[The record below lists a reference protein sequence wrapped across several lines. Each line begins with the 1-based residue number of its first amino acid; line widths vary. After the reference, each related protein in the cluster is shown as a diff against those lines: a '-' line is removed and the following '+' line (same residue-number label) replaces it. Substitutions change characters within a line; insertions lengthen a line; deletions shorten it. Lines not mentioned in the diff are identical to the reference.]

1 MHFFWW
7 SFVGYYKTHLSYI
20 PALWVPTTAY
30 QVTSAF
36 AFRKS
41 QCHVRGTWL
50 SQEEIF
56 PKLSK
61 CCHRHWNWSL
71 NYHDYDFNVFLDPT
85 LEIIDRIS
93 KENAMTDK
101 KNAQKR
107 EPDFWGSL
115 CLSDHVGF
123 EICAFS
129 SPLSLPLCYL
139 PLLSQQN
146 DRYHSVVFTS
156 RKTHY

>member
-7 SFVGYYKTHLSYI
+7 SFVGYYITQLSYI

-36 AFRKS
+36 AFPKS
-41 QCHVRGTWL
+41 QCHVRVTCL

-61 CCHRHWNWSL
+61 CRHRHWNWSL
-71 NYHDYDFNVFLDPT
+71 NYHDYDCNVFFDPT
-85 LEIIDRIS
+85 LKKIHRIS

-107 EPDFWGSL
+107 EPDWSCRFWDL
-115 CLSDHVGF
+115 
-123 EICAFS
+123 
-129 SPLSLPLCYL
+129 
-139 PLLSQQN
+139 
-146 DRYHSVVFTS
+146 SVVVSVVTFSLLHLPIVSAEWRTS
-156 RKTHY
+156 FSRGYF